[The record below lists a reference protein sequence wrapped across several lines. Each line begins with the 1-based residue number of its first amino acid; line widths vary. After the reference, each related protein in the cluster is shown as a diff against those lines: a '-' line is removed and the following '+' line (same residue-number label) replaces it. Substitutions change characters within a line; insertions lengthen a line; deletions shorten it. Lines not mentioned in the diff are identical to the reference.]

1 MRTFSHS
8 GNIKKCMY
16 GSCLLVGF
24 VGGGGGEGG
33 SSFLRFLFLNFVVV
47 LGGGGGFPGKRPVYV
62 CETFSSALSGFPN
75 TAISRRLI
83 SVLIYDQTDH
93 DTF

>member
-1 MRTFSHS
+1 
-8 GNIKKCMY
+8 MY
-16 GSCLLVGF
+16 VWFLFVAWLVGW
-24 VGGGGGEGG
+24 GGGGGG
-33 SSFLRFLFLNFVVV
+33 LRFYVFFFYIFVVV

-62 CETFSSALSGFPN
+62 YETLSSALSGLPN

-83 SVLIYDQTDH
+83 SVLIYDQTDD